1 MIRYRI
7 NRRQC
12 RYVETQDSFVLIK
25 NRSHGSC
32 PLSRLH
38 TSFCRLYI
46 RDQSYHAWHVY
57 THTYIYTHICIYML
71 YIYVHYMYLFRH
83 ILGNSSSKINATQL
97 ESNQLVAEPLV
108 IVCNRLQQLISHL
121 EDQYAYSAPGCRVTG
136 WARGLEEVLAFMQF

>member
-1 MIRYRI
+1 MEAVPCHACIQVFAVYIFGIKVIMLDMCIHIR
-7 NRRQC
+7 
-12 RYVETQDSFVLIK
+12 T
-25 NRSHGSC
+25 
-32 PLSRLH
+32 
-38 TSFCRLYI
+38 YI
-46 RDQSYHAWHVY
+46 RIYVY
-57 THTYIYTHICIYML
+57 TCYI

-83 ILGNSSSKINATQL
+83 ILGNSSSKINAPQL